1 MIRTLH
7 TQMIHAHMMPTQMIP
22 AHVIHPPGVLML
34 AAWVLIGP
42 LGINHGAWLPT
53 LILSTLAITAL
64 GLALVVKRSYRF
76 QSIAFLA
83 VLGIMFFESLQ
94 SIASWLH
101 FELIDSSFVEGEE
114 VRHLLSFFFTLN
126 VGLAAVGT
134 AGAVCVALSLEL
146 RKSHLPLAKLFPEM
160 KFETAPP
167 EITKSVERLSK
178 TMGVDQPKVTLIDS
192 GDPAAFITRS
202 KRKYVLA
209 VSVGLVESLST
220 EELDACLAHELSHVK
235 NNDFS
240 VRTFATAARVALFA
254 HPLGHLIEPA
264 VYRAR
269 EFLADRAAADL
280 VGRGALISALS
291 KLRES
296 QNYVA
301 AHRSIGTACLLDS
314 VGTNPLFRLFDK
326 HPTLENR
333 ISALQEQ

>member
-1 MIRTLH
+1 MI
-7 TQMIHAHMMPTQMIP
+7 QA
-22 AHVIHPPGVLML
+22 PGVLMFV
-34 AAWVLIGP
+34 AWVLIGP
-42 LGINHGAWLPT
+42 LSIHHQPWLPT
-53 LILSTLAITAL
+53 LILSTLSFAAL
-64 GLALVVKRSYRF
+64 GLTIIVRRSYRF
-76 QSIAFLA
+76 QSTALLA
-83 VLGIMFFESLQ
+83 ALGIMFFESLL

-101 FELIDSSFVEGEE
+101 IELLDPSLVEREE

-126 VGLAAVGT
+126 VGLAAVGIV
-134 AGAVCVALSLEL
+134 GAVGVALSLEL

-160 KFETAPP
+160 RFETAPP

-209 VSVGLVESLST
+209 VSVGLLESLST
-220 EELDACLAHELSHVK
+220 KELDACLAHELSHVK

-240 VRTFATAARVALFA
+240 VRSFATAARVALFA

-264 VYRAR
+264 VYRTR
-269 EFLADRAAADL
+269 EFLADRTAADL

-296 QNYVA
+296 QNYLA
-301 AHRSIGTACLLDS
+301 APARSIGTACLLDS
-314 VGTNPLFRLFDK
+314 VGTNPLLRLFDK
-326 HPTLENR
+326 HPTLDKR

>member
-1 MIRTLH
+1 MI
-7 TQMIHAHMMPTQMIP
+7 QA
-22 AHVIHPPGVLML
+22 PGVLL
-34 AAWVLIGP
+34 FVAWVLIGP
-42 LGINHGAWLPT
+42 LHIHHELWLPT
-53 LILSTLAITAL
+53 LILSTLSITAL
-64 GLALVVKRSYRF
+64 GLPFIVKRSYRS
-76 QSIAFLA
+76 QSIALLA

-101 FELIDSSFVEGEE
+101 IELIDSSLVEGEE

-126 VGLAAVGT
+126 VGLAAVG
-134 AGAVCVALSLEL
+134 AVAAVCVALSLEL
-146 RKSHLPLAKLFPEM
+146 RKSHLPLTRLFPEM
-160 KFETAPP
+160 TFETAPL
-167 EITKSVERLSK
+167 EVMGSVERLS
-178 TMGVDQPKVTLIDS
+178 TAMGIVPPKVTLIDS

-202 KRKYVLA
+202 KREYVLA
-209 VSVGLVESLST
+209 VSVGLLESLSA

-240 VRTFATAARVALFA
+240 VRSFATAARVALFS

-269 EFLADRAAADL
+269 ELLADRTAADL
-280 VGRGALISALS
+280 AERGALISALS

-301 AHRSIGTACLLDS
+301 AHRSIGTACLFDS

-326 HPTLENR
+326 HPTLEKR
-333 ISALQEQ
+333 IRALQEL

>member
-1 MIRTLH
+1 MI
-7 TQMIHAHMMPTQMIP
+7 Q
-22 AHVIHPPGVLML
+22 VPGVLVFV
-34 AAWVLIGP
+34 AWFLVGP
-42 LGINHGAWLPT
+42 LSVHHEPWLPT
-53 LILSTLAITAL
+53 LILSTLSFAAL
-64 GLALVVKRSYRF
+64 GLTIIVRRSYRF
-76 QSIAFLA
+76 QSTALLA
-83 VLGIMFFESLQ
+83 ALGIMFFESLL

-101 FELIDSSFVEGEE
+101 IELLDPALVEREE

-126 VGLAAVGT
+126 VGLAAVGIV
-134 AGAVCVALSLEL
+134 GAVGVALSLEL

-160 KFETAPP
+160 NFETAPP

-209 VSVGLVESLST
+209 VSVGLLESLST
-220 EELDACLAHELSHVK
+220 KELDACLAHELSHVK

-240 VRTFATAARVALFA
+240 VRSFATAARVALFA

-301 AHRSIGTACLLDS
+301 AHRSIGTACLFDS

-326 HPTLENR
+326 HPTLEKR
-333 ISALQEQ
+333 ISSLQEQ

>member
-1 MIRTLH
+1 MI
-7 TQMIHAHMMPTQMIP
+7 QA
-22 AHVIHPPGVLML
+22 PGVLMFV
-34 AAWVLIGP
+34 AWVLIGP
-42 LGINHGAWLPT
+42 LSIHHQPWLPT
-53 LILSTLAITAL
+53 LILSTLSFAAL
-64 GLALVVKRSYRF
+64 GLTIIVRRSYRF
-76 QSIAFLA
+76 QSTALLA
-83 VLGIMFFESLQ
+83 ALGIMFFESLL

-101 FELIDSSFVEGEE
+101 IELLDPSLVEREE

-126 VGLAAVGT
+126 VGLAAVGIV
-134 AGAVCVALSLEL
+134 GAVGVALSLEL

-209 VSVGLVESLST
+209 VSVGLLESLST
-220 EELDACLAHELSHVK
+220 KELDACLAHELSHVK

-240 VRTFATAARVALFA
+240 VRSFATAARVALFT

-269 EFLADRAAADL
+269 EFLADGTAADL

-291 KLRES
+291 NLRES
-296 QNYVA
+296 QNYLA
-301 AHRSIGTACLLDS
+301 APARSIGTACLFDS

-326 HPTLENR
+326 HPTLDKR
-333 ISALQEQ
+333 ISALRER